1 MKIGDLVKH
10 TRWVHPAHSF
20 GIIVEHVN
28 DSSGRPRVKV
38 FCSGAPRSNDI
49 IWWCAEHVRVINYEN
64 R

>member
-20 GIIVEHVN
+20 GIIIGHV
-28 DSSGRPRVKV
+28 SGRPRVKV
-38 FCSGAPRSNDI
+38 FCSGAPRPV
-49 IWWCAEHVRVINYEN
+49 WWYAEHVRVINYED